1 MIRARRVGRWFL
13 MTTLLVGVCT
23 SCNETGPSGDYT
35 SIEGV
40 YTCQESSPHAGLRQ
54 YPFEIDKVNDSENL
68 YIIVNFHNKGESE
81 FLYAELDIDT
91 LRITNQVISNIRVDG
106 FGLVDKEFR
115 SIQINY
121 LTDDGTALLDYYS
134 SYSR

>member
-1 MIRARRVGRWFL
+1 
-13 MTTLLVGVCT
+13 MTKEVRFNKLFILIPLLVSMGA
-23 SCNETGPSGDYT
+23 SCDQTTTPGDYT

-54 YPFEIDKVNDSENL
+54 YPVEIDKVNDAENL

-91 LRITNQVISNIRVDG
+91 LRITSQVISNIRVDG
-106 FGLVDKEFR
+106 LGVVADEFR
-115 SIQINY
+115 SIQLNY
-121 LTDDGTALLDYYS
+121 LTDDGAAILDYYS
-134 SYSR
+134 TYSR